1 MRVDDSPG
9 RLSVKRDEPVG
20 QTRFEML
27 SMTFPGQ
34 TSMTDERDESHHIG
48 ISGGVKI
55 MSNGAL
61 GKVYRNGEI
70 IVRQGDAGSCM
81 FVIQDGEVEVVR
93 SNDGNAIRLA
103 VLGKGDLFGEMSLLG
118 NERRSA
124 TVLAMGEVRVMTIDK
139 KVFLQRLQEDLTLA
153 FRVFQTMA
161 ARIGEMNS
169 ELVGL
174 KSAI

>member
-1 MRVDDSPG
+1 
-9 RLSVKRDEPVG
+9 
-20 QTRFEML
+20 
-27 SMTFPGQ
+27 
-34 TSMTDERDESHHIG
+34 
-48 ISGGVKI
+48 
-55 MSNGAL
+55 
-61 GKVYRNGEI
+61 
-70 IVRQGDAGSCM
+70 M

-93 SNDGNAIRLA
+93 SNDGMAIRLA